1 MKFTLGTICGL
12 ILGFILAFGLS
23 FAQLAPFD
31 APLQEQLNGDR
42 QEQWLRMQ
50 RDVEA
55 LERAVQRDALRD
67 PWKSPCP

>member
-31 APLQEQLNGDR
+31 APLSEQLNGLR
-42 QEQWLRMQ
+42 QEQYLKLER
-50 RDVEA
+50 E
-55 LERAVQRDALRD
+55 LERAEHDLYSPRYRD
-67 PWKSPCP
+67 PCPR